1 LILEAIA
8 LKEKVE
14 PSDEEI
20 QRELENLSA
29 SLQQD
34 TATLRRYF
42 QEKDGLA
49 QVKGILR
56 ERKTVDFLFER
67 ANIISGDRIV
77 LA

>member
-1 LILEAIA
+1 
-8 LKEKVE
+8 
-14 PSDEEI
+14 
-20 QRELENLSA
+20 LENLSA